1 MIMLGGCTA
10 RGFSF
15 YKTKHA
21 NHAVKQRRT
30 HDQLRL
36 MPFYGA
42 TASNCSIDL
51 DCKSLR
57 LMPFYGATAR
67 SGYQSSEVR
76 GLRLMP
82 FYGATASQ
90 IAKGDPKSEI
100 AMRKSREPVKN
111 E

>member
-42 TASNCSIDL
+42 TAS
-51 DCKSLR
+51 
-57 LMPFYGATAR
+57 
-67 SGYQSSEVR
+67 
-76 GLRLMP
+76 
-82 FYGATASQ
+82 Q